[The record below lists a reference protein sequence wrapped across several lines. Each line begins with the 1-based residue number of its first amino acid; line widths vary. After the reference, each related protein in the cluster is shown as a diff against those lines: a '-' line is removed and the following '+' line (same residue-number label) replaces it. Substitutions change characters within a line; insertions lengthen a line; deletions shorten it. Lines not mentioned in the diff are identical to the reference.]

1 MLVRQSTTV
10 PKTSKVMARTSR
22 TRSLNSCPAKLP
34 LGAQAAV
41 RVNAAA
47 SMAADPP
54 VRNARRLLLFDIVAS
69 SSSGRAPSVDVR
81 RLTAPSVSLRARP
94 VHPATVKPE
103 NGSASTISTVTPAR
117 PEPDSNPRQPPASPT
132 EAVGAITKDDRT
144 LISRIARQD
153 TAALAALYDRHA
165 DAVYSLAVRI
175 TNEPSEAEGV
185 VQEVFSQIWFEA
197 ARYLDDDVAVSRLLL
212 ERTRELAIAQARA
225 GGRNPATDRGSPGDA
240 ATVRLPQPA
249 LGLNDDLADPASA
262 ARLRDALA
270 RLPLLTRLSIE
281 LAYFDGLTLEQIA
294 RQLDQPEK
302 AVHKRIRSG
311 LSELLAT
318 IGENDR

>member
-1 MLVRQSTTV
+1 M
-10 PKTSKVMARTSR
+10 
-22 TRSLNSCPAKLP
+22 
-34 LGAQAAV
+34 
-41 RVNAAA
+41 
-47 SMAADPP
+47 
-54 VRNARRLLLFDIVAS
+54 
-69 SSSGRAPSVDVR
+69 
-81 RLTAPSVSLRARP
+81 
-94 VHPATVKPE
+94 
-103 NGSASTISTVTPAR
+103 TPAR

-132 EAVGAITKDDRT
+132 EAAAASTDDRK

-153 TAALAALYDRHA
+153 AAALAALYDRHV
-165 DAVYSLAVRI
+165 DTVYSLAIRI

-185 VQEVFSQIWFEA
+185 VQEVFAQIWFEA
-197 ARYLDDDVAVSRLLL
+197 AQYLDDGVAVSRLLL
-212 ERTRELAIAQARA
+212 ERSRELAIARARA
-225 GGRNPATDRGSPGDA
+225 GGRNQATATDSPGDA

-249 LGLNDDLADPASA
+249 LGLNDDLTAPAGA

-311 LSELLAT
+311 LSELRAT
-318 IGENDR
+318 IEEGDR